1 MIYMEQE
8 SSLPVT
14 ETFLITITT
23 GVLGALSGLCVCM
36 LKSRC
41 TKIKCCGFE
50 VDRDVIPA
58 RDLSVEAT
66 DPDPSQ
72 NLDGV

>member
-1 MIYMEQE
+1 MEQQ

-23 GVLGALSGLCVCM
+23 GILGALSGLCVCM

-58 RDLSVEAT
+58 RDVNVEAT
-66 DPDPSQ
+66 GTDPLQ
-72 NLDGV
+72 NLNGV

>member
-1 MIYMEQE
+1 MEQQ

-14 ETFLITITT
+14 ETFLITIITAI
-23 GVLGALSGLCVCM
+23 LGALSGLCVCM

-41 TKIKCCGFE
+41 TQIKCCGVQ

-58 RDLSVEAT
+58 RNLNDVSNTE
-66 DPDPSQ
+66 SIQ